1 MIRTTSDQNA
11 CDTCSRVPLR
21 RLFFKHALGCA
32 AVMAGLFLG
41 NDSLPILGET
51 VALAANDGERR
62 YPVPASDGVAID
74 QPAGVMLAR
83 YQGMV
88 MALSMTCPHQQAAV
102 RWVPQEQRFR
112 CSKHD
117 SKYQPNGTYTT
128 GRATRNLD
136 RFPIRRD
143 GDAVVVNVTQVF
155 KSDQDAAGWNN
166 AAVPA

>member
-1 MIRTTSDQNA
+1 M
-11 CDTCSRVPLR
+11 VPVR
-21 RLFFKHALGCA
+21 AF
-32 AVMAGLFLG
+32 
-41 NDSLPILGET
+41 
-51 VALAANDGERR
+51 
-62 YPVPASDGVAID
+62 AID

-117 SKYQPNGTYTT
+117 SKYQPNGTYTS